1 MNVARPATWSRRSSL
16 LATCAWWHFVW
27 AITVCPAIAA
37 ELPAALNIEGESRFQ
52 RTVQYLQDAPAE
64 VRGDFAAI
72 ALSSLTEAYIAEA
85 RLARE
90 KTRTAGHDAGLRSWS
105 VAVDYYARQM
115 PLLLEDIE
123 LGLPV
128 RLTLGGEKSLS
139 ITVADRIVILSHPRF
154 NQQSV
159 FEQGILADFCSRHD
173 CEQFTPGNAELEPIP
188 VSAVQVRPDWTFT
201 AQGRICSYKGIKILF
216 NSEQNLANSLLICEQ
231 FLQEVMTLAN
241 EFAWQQR
248 HAVPIEWDKLDI
260 QSTPRRPE
268 HMVRLNSAGDSVLV
282 TVPLLYGSP
291 GLLEHV
297 VPWIQLRLSNHPD
310 ASIELHAD
318 HYGWENP

>member
-1 MNVARPATWSRRSSL
+1 MNTARPGAWHRRSSPL
-16 LATCAWWHFVW
+16 ITCTWWIFVW
-27 AITVCPAIAA
+27 ASTPCPTIAA
-37 ELPAALNIEGESRFQ
+37 QVPVALNIEGQSRFQ
-52 RTVQYLQDAPAE
+52 RTVQYLQDAPPE

-72 ALSSLTEAYIAEA
+72 ALTSLAEAYIAEA

-90 KTRTAGHDAGLRSWS
+90 EARTAGRDANLRSWS

-128 RLTLGGEKSLS
+128 RLTLGGEKSLA
-139 ITVADRIVILSHPRF
+139 IAVADRILILSHPRL
-154 NQQSV
+154 NQQSA
-159 FEQGILADFCSRHD
+159 FEQEILVEFCSRHD
-173 CEQFTPGNAELEPIP
+173 CKQFTPGNAELEPIP

-201 AQGRICSYKGIKILF
+201 AQGRICSYKGIKVLF
-216 NSEQNLANSLLICEQ
+216 KNEHDLANSRLICEQ

-260 QSTPRRPE
+260 QSAPRRPE
-268 HMVRLNSAGDSVLV
+268 HILRLNSAGDSVLV
-282 TVPLLYGSP
+282 TVPVLYGSP
-291 GLLEHV
+291 GLLEDV
-297 VPWIQLRLSNHPD
+297 VPWLQLRLSSQQE

-318 HYGWENP
+318 RYGWENP